1 MNAHRPQRAAA
12 RAASLLVALIAYAGP
27 KDFWET
33 KPYTEWS
40 AKEVERL
47 LLKDSPWT
55 QTLLLD
61 APPTSVN
68 IGSTS
73 TGADRPSRGGGATK
87 IIVNWYARPIREAV
101 VRQMMLLRPDTPKE
115 RLDAILNHRPQFHE
129 LLVTG
134 LSLGRAREGSGEF
147 ARFKEKTYLEK
158 KNKEKLPLVN
168 VIVPRGRDQA
178 TTLQF
183 PKEIEGKPT
192 VTPEDKEVTL
202 VILIGEKTCK
212 FKFKL
217 AEMTIGDRLE
227 L

>member
-1 MNAHRPQRAAA
+1 MCTRRIASV
-12 RAASLLVALIAYAGP
+12 AASFLIAVLAYAGP

-55 QTLLLD
+55 QTMLLD

-73 TGADRPSRGGGATK
+73 TGADRPGRGGGATK

-101 VRQMMLLRPDTPKE
+101 VRQMMLMAPGTPREK
-115 RLDAILNHRPQFHE
+115 LDAILNHTSRFHE

-134 LSLGRAREGSGEF
+134 LSLGRAREGSEELV
-147 ARFKEKTYLEK
+147 RFKEKTYLEK

-183 PKEIEGKPT
+183 PREIDGKPT
-192 VTPEDKEVTL
+192 VTQEDKEVTL

-217 AEMTIGDRLE
+217 AEMTIADKLE
-227 L
+227 I